1 MESKEEVLVDLPC
14 DFGPRRVEITVA
26 AARQKSRKF
35 EGAILLIQLSGVSS
49 FESDAFSTK
58 HCGRTREFILTN
70 FFMKMPKDL
79 LYDVQPSASHSF
91 IDSGPKSADP
101 WRASG
106 APKTILFLLNLG
118 ENGRCQTM
126 LEDVERVSDGRV
138 TWWGSWTTRLSVVKR
153 LELVGRL
160 QLLVEAVE

>member
-1 MESKEEVLVDLPC
+1 MESKEEVLIYLPC
-14 DFGPRRVEITVA
+14 DFYPRRVEILVA
-26 AARQKSRKF
+26 TARQNSRKF
-35 EGAILLIQLSGVSS
+35 EGAISLLQLSGVSS

-70 FFMKMPKDL
+70 FGMEMPKDL

>member
-1 MESKEEVLVDLPC
+1 METKEEVLVYLPC

-35 EGAILLIQLSGVSS
+35 EGAILLLQLSGVSS
-49 FESDAFSTK
+49 FESDAFLTK
-58 HCGRTREFILTN
+58 HCGQTREDILTI
-70 FFMKMPKDL
+70 FGMKVPKDV
-79 LYDVQPSASHSF
+79 LYDVQPSFLPSF

-101 WRASG
+101 WRAFG
-106 APKTILFLLNLG
+106 APKAILFLSKLG
-118 ENGRCQTM
+118 ESRRCQTM
-126 LEDVERVSDGRV
+126 LEDVERMSDGRV

-153 LELVGRL
+153 LELVERL

>member
-1 MESKEEVLVDLPC
+1 MGSKEDVLIYLPC
-14 DFGPRRVEITVA
+14 DFYPRRVEILVA
-26 AARQKSRKF
+26 TARQNSRKF
-35 EGAILLIQLSGVSS
+35 EGAISLLQLSGVSS
-49 FESDAFSTK
+49 FESDASLTK
-58 HCGRTREFILTN
+58 HCGQTREFILTN

-79 LYDVQPSASHSF
+79 LYDVQASASHSF

-126 LEDVERVSDGRV
+126 LEGVERMSDGWV
-138 TWWGSWTTRLSVVKR
+138 TWWRSRTSRLSTRKR
-153 LELVGRL
+153 LEFVGGL